1 MDYTIIDAHAHLWLR
16 QDTVVDG
23 LPIRTLENG
32 RSEFMGEIRQ
42 MVPPFMVDGVNS
54 AEVFLS
60 NMDYAQVAA
69 AVITQEFI
77 DGIQNDYLSEVV
89 SHYPNRFFVCGMCEF
104 RKPGFLEQA
113 KELITK
119 GFKAI
124 KIPAQRLLLKEGRV
138 MLNNEEMMQMFHSM
152 EERNVMLSI
161 DLADGAT
168 QVPEMEEIIQ
178 ECPRLKIAVGHFG
191 MVTRP
196 DWKEQIRLARHPNVM
211 IESGGITWLFNDEFY
226 PFKGAVKAIREAADL
241 VGMEKTD
248 VGIGLSAHHYSNHL
262 QDVIRFC
269 GEVFRVDG
277 RGQKTLFGRKCPE
290 LLWIHGS
297 PRTSLHQE
305 HVRMIE
311 KTSLS

>member
-113 KELITK
+113 KELIAK

-152 EERNVMLSI
+152 EEQNVMLSI

-168 QVPEMEEIIQ
+168 QVP
-178 ECPRLKIAVGHFG
+178 RGG
-191 MVTRP
+191 DTG
-196 DWKEQIRLARHPNVM
+196 
-211 IESGGITWLFNDEFY
+211 SG
-226 PFKGAVKAIREAADL
+226 
-241 VGMEKTD
+241 
-248 VGIGLSAHHYSNHL
+248 
-262 QDVIRFC
+262 
-269 GEVFRVDG
+269 DG
-277 RGQKTLFGRKCPE
+277 RDYSGM
-290 LLWIHGS
+290 S
-297 PRTSLHQE
+297 PPKNSCRALRNGDTSGLERTNPPG
-305 HVRMIE
+305 
-311 KTSLS
+311 TSSQCDD